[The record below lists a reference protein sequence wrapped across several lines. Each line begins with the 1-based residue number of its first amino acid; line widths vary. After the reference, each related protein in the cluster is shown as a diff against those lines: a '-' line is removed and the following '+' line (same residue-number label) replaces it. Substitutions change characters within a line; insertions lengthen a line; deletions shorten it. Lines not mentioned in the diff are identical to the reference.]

1 MNTNELIKFRRKE
14 LKLTMKEVADA
25 VGVSEATVS
34 RWESGNIANMGRD
47 KIALLSK
54 TLKISP
60 GLIAGYEESDIE
72 QLSDD
77 ELDRQILEVFNRLSE
92 GKQKQALDYLA
103 FLASQD

>member
-1 MNTNELIKFRRKE
+1 MNTNELIKKRRKE
-14 LKLTMKEVADA
+14 LRLTMKEVADA

-54 TLKISP
+54 VLKISP
-60 GLIAGYEESDIE
+60 SLIAGYDENDIA

-77 ELDRQILEVFNRLSE
+77 ELDQQIIAVFNRLPE
-92 GKQKQALDYLA
+92 EKQKQALDYLA